1 MSDRVPAA
9 VRCAGAALLC
19 ALAVAA
25 CDDDGVGPRT
35 APPASGSSGA
45 AEAGAGPGAGAG
57 GGSGGAG
64 MGPDAGAGGTAGG
77 AGRTLPKP
85 DVDAILEGGCAT
97 STLQSELLPSNLLF
111 VIDRSSS
118 MACNPPPDTDSAA
131 CELDSVRANP
141 FLPSKWEITRD
152 ALVDAIDRLP
162 RDTVVGLSYFS
173 NDDGCGV
180 HSMPSVALAD
190 LDGAQRSAIRASLF
204 NVQPRGATPIVGA
217 VILAYRHLHAEALAQ
232 DIRGN
237 KFVVLLTDGEQSETC
252 SDPPRC
258 DGPEEC
264 TELLIGS
271 EVPKA
276 AGPGVWIKTFVIG
289 APGSEPARAV
299 LSQMALAGGT
309 ARSGCDPDAGNC
321 HFDMTT
327 QNASFADALSS
338 ALSAISGRAAL
349 SCELSMPRA
358 NGTDVDPMR
367 VNVVYSPGDGGP
379 PQLVLQDERF
389 GCELGAN
396 GWQYAD
402 GQTKIR
408 LCGPACDVARADA
421 AGRLDVVLG
430 CPVRGPD

>member
-1 MSDRVPAA
+1 
-9 VRCAGAALLC
+9 
-19 ALAVAA
+19 
-25 CDDDGVGPRT
+25 
-35 APPASGSSGA
+35 
-45 AEAGAGPGAGAG
+45 
-57 GGSGGAG
+57 
-64 MGPDAGAGGTAGG
+64 
-77 AGRTLPKP
+77 
-85 DVDAILEGGCAT
+85 VDAILEGGCAT
-97 STLQSELLPSNLLF
+97 STLESELLPSNLLF

-118 MACNPPPDTDSAA
+118 MACNPPPTTESDA

-152 ALVDAIDRLP
+152 ALIDAIDRLP
-162 RDTVVGLSYFS
+162 RETVVGLSYFS

-190 LDGAQRSAIRASLF
+190 LDGGQRSAIRASLF
-204 NVQPRGATPIVGA
+204 NVEPRGSTPIVGA
-217 VILAYRHLHAEALAQ
+217 VILAYRHLHAEALARE
-232 DIRGN
+232 IRGN
-237 KFVVLLTDGEQSETC
+237 KFVVLLTDGEQSESC

-258 DGPEEC
+258 DSPEEC
-264 TELLIGS
+264 TELLIDS

-276 AGPGVWIKTFVIG
+276 AGSGVGIKTFVIG

-309 ARSGCDPDAGNC
+309 ARADCDPQAGDC

-327 QNASFADALSS
+327 QSSFADGLSS

-349 SCELSMPRA
+349 SCELPMPRS
-358 NGTDVDPMR
+358 NGSEVDPMR
-367 VNVVYSPGDGGP
+367 VNVVYSPGNGSA
-379 PQLVLQDERF
+379 PQLVLQDDRF
-389 GCELGAN
+389 GCEQGAN

-408 LCGPACDVARADA
+408 LCGPACEVVRADE